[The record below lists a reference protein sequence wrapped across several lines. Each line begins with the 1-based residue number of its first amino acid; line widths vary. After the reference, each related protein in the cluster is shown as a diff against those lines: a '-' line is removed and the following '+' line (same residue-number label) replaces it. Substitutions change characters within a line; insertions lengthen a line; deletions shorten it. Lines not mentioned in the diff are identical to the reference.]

1 MTYCVAMN
9 LREGMLFAADSRT
22 NAGIDHVSTFCKMHV
37 FELAKK
43 RAVVMLSAG
52 NLATSQS
59 VVSLLRDEARN
70 TEVPNVYN
78 AESMHHCA
86 RLVGIAIRTVINQH
100 EKGQSAAGSVDFSCN
115 FLVGGQILG
124 EEPRLFHVYPQG
136 NFIEATVDTPF
147 FQIGEIKYGKPIIDR
162 IVDYDLGLNLA
173 MKAAL
178 ISFDST
184 IHSNVSVGM
193 PIDFVSYRR
202 DSFEINKERLAEDN
216 KYYNRL
222 TQAWGSG
229 IRSLFKDL
237 P

>member
-9 LREGMLFAADSRT
+9 LSEGMLFAADSRT

-37 FELAKK
+37 FEVPGK
-43 RAVVMLSAG
+43 RVVVMLSAG

-59 VVSLLRDEARN
+59 VVSLLREEARN
-70 TEVPNVYN
+70 TEVANICN

-86 RLVGIAIRTVINQH
+86 RLVGVALRSVIDQH
-100 EKGQSAAGSVDFSCN
+100 RAGQQSAGSVDFSSN

-136 NFIEATVDTPF
+136 NFIEATVDTPY

-162 IVDYDLGLNLA
+162 IVDYELGLNLA

-193 PIDFVSYRR
+193 PIDFVSYRK
-202 DSFEINKERLAEDN
+202 DSLEIKKERLEEDN

-222 TQAWGSG
+222 TQAWAGG
-229 IRSLFKDL
+229 IRNLFKDL

>member
-1 MTYCVAMN
+1 MN
-9 LREGMLFAADSRT
+9 LREGIIFAADSRT

-37 FELAKK
+37 FEVPDK
-43 RAVVMLSAG
+43 RVIVMLSAG

-59 VVSLLRDEARN
+59 VVTLLREEARN
-70 TEVPNVYN
+70 TEIPNLYN

-86 RLVGIAIRTVINQH
+86 KLVGVAIKSVINEHQQ
-100 EKGQSAAGSVDFSCN
+100 GQQSAGSVNFNCN
-115 FLVGGQILG
+115 ILLGGQIAG

-136 NFIEATVDTPF
+136 NFIESTIDTPY

-162 IVDYDLGLNLA
+162 IVNYDLGLNLA
-173 MKAAL
+173 MKCAL

-202 DSFEINKERLAEDN
+202 DSLEIHKERLAEDN
-216 KYYNRL
+216 KYYNKL
-222 TQAWGSG
+222 TQAWGLG
-229 IRSLFKDL
+229 IRSLFEDL

>member
-37 FELAKK
+37 FEVAKK
-43 RAVVMLSAG
+43 RSVVMLTAG

-70 TEVPNVYN
+70 TEVPNIYN

-86 RLVGIAIRTVINQH
+86 RLVGVAIRSVINQH
-100 EKGQSAAGSVDFSCN
+100 EKGQQGAGSVDFSCN
-115 FLVGGQILG
+115 FLVGGQILS
-124 EEPRLFHVYPQG
+124 EQPRLFHVYPQG
-136 NFIEATVDTPF
+136 NFIESTEDTPY

-162 IVDYDLGLNLA
+162 IVDYDLSLNFA

-202 DSFEINKERLAEDN
+202 DSLAINKERLAEDN

-222 TQAWGSG
+222 TQAWSSG
-229 IRSLFKDL
+229 IRTLFREL